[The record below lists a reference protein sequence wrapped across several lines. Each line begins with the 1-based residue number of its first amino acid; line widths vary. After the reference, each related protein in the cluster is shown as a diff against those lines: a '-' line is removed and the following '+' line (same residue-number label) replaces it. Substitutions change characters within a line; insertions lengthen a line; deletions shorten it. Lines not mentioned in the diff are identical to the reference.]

1 MEVDRNC
8 PLPRGAWSLLCTR
21 GQVIQSALVPE
32 VGGGAT
38 QTEEGPM
45 ATNVAEAQRGEGR
58 AAQKKNLIPL
68 AFLLG
73 TEGAA
78 AAGGSLK

>member
-1 MEVDRNC
+1 MV
-8 PLPRGAWSLLCTR
+8 
-21 GQVIQSALVPE
+21 VV
-32 VGGGAT
+32 AT

-45 ATNVAEAQRGEGR
+45 ATDVAEAQGGEGR

-68 AFLLG
+68 AFLRG